1 MILLKFKIS
10 AFVITMTLFTGGSI
24 MASTE
29 IDMIYTHGKVYTVDS
44 SHPRAE
50 AFAIKDGRFYAVGST
65 ADMLKLKTKNTK
77 IVDMQGEFVMPG
89 MVEDHIHP
97 DMAAENIMNINIPDP
112 NMTYEKFGA
121 EITQFLKDHPKT
133 KWIFGGPM
141 NWLKDHEGNID
152 VWNIPSNHKVLDKWV
167 NDRPAFFW
175 DLGGHAAVINEFA
188 MKKYGIKKRNKP
200 PKGGSWDYDKD
211 GNPTGIIREVAAN
224 MIWEEFLKERPSPQE
239 QAKRGFIPVFHE
251 LNSYGFTSITD
262 IWARPWNI
270 ENYQA
275 LEKMDRLTTRVTIYV
290 TDPIDWHGKWIKKL
304 TQDLIDKGPHKY
316 SDKINLIGI
325 KFVLDGSAGGQTA
338 VMKEPFIGTKNR
350 GFWRNDPKYYKKKV
364 LEYDKMGY
372 VVRAHAV
379 GDRAISTVIDAIEQT
394 RKNGSKLRHGIA
406 HTVFVDPADYDRIK
420 KNDVLCDMSPYFW
433 MPDPAIET
441 IKADVGEKR
450 LQWIF
455 PFRPLLDRGVHLS
468 AGSDLTVS
476 PINPWKPME
485 GMVTRQLPGGVGK
498 PINAKDMAITIEE
511 AIYIYTMGGAYSE
524 QKENEIGSITPG
536 KFADF
541 IVLDQD
547 LIEIK
552 PTEIH
557 KTKVLSTFLGGRQV
571 YRSGEDVPH
580 IIYKERKNA
589 PFMGSPTHQ

>member
-1 MILLKFKIS
+1 MKKTNYLAILIG
-10 AFVITMTLFTGGSI
+10 LFLFFNGTEINAQS
-24 MASTE
+24 E
-29 IDMIYTHGKVYTVDS
+29 IDMIYTNGKVYTVDS
-44 SHPRAE
+44 SHPWAE
-50 AFAIKDGRFYAVGST
+50 AFAIKGDKFYAVGKT
-65 ADMLKLKTKNTK
+65 EDILKLKTKNTK
-77 IVDMQGEFVMPG
+77 VIDMKGQFVMPG

-97 DMAAENIMNINIPDP
+97 DMAAENIMNVNIPTP
-112 NMTYEKFGA
+112 EMTYEEFGA
-121 EITQFLKDHPKT
+121 EITKFLKEHPDT

-167 NDRPAFFW
+167 SDRPAFFW
-175 DLGGHAAVINEFA
+175 DLGAHAAVINEFA
-188 MKKYGIKKRNKP
+188 MKKYGITKGNKP
-200 PKGGSWDYDKD
+200 PKGGSWDMDKD
-211 GNPTGIIREVAAN
+211 GNPTGILREVAAN
-224 MIWEEFLKERPSPQE
+224 EIWEEFLKERPSPEE

-262 IWARPWNI
+262 IWARPWNV

-290 TDPIDWHGKWIKKL
+290 TDPVDWHAEWIKKM
-304 TQDLIDKGPHKY
+304 TADFISKGPRTY
-316 SDKINLIGI
+316 SDKIKVIGI

-338 VMKEPFIGTKNR
+338 VMKEHFVGTENR
-350 GFWRNDPKYYKKKV
+350 GFWRNDPEYYKKKV
-364 LEYDKMGY
+364 VEYDKMGY

-394 RKNGSKLRHGIA
+394 RKYGSTQRHGIA
-406 HTVFVDPADYDRIK
+406 HTCFVDPADYDRIK
-420 KNDVLCDMSPYFW
+420 ENDVLCDMSPYFW

-441 IKADVGEKR
+441 IRADVGDER
-450 LQWIF
+450 LNWLF
-455 PFRPLLDRGVHLS
+455 PIRPLLDRGIHLS

-485 GMVTRQLPGGVGK
+485 GMITRQLPGGVGT
-498 PINAKDMAITIEE
+498 PVNAKDMAITIEQ

-541 IVLDQD
+541 IVLDQN
-547 LIEIK
+547 LLEIK

-557 KTKVLSTFLGGRQV
+557 KTTVLSTFLGGRQV
-571 YRSGEDVPH
+571 YRENDKIPH
-580 IIYKERKNA
+580 INYKERKKA
-589 PFMGSPTHQ
+589 PFMGSPTHN